1 MESKTLILAAVAVAG
16 LVIWQRQAD
25 ADREERQRER
35 DEARR
40 DKDEERADS
49 PWGVVKELG
58 KEALE
63 QSGSLLREYLR
74 DKRRES
80 SNDAA
85 DVYPGAGDYDGPAV
99 D

>member
-63 QSGSLLREYLR
+63 QSGSMLR
-74 DKRRES
+74 DFLR
-80 SNDAA
+80 D
-85 DVYPGAGDYDGPAV
+85 
-99 D
+99 